1 MALGISALPIPFV
14 GTGKEKGKKMEPF
27 SLPALPY
34 SYGSLRAAID
44 GKTMKIH
51 HRRHHAKY
59 VTKLNAALKE
69 YPEWAEQS
77 IETILRSLNQLP
89 ASIRTTVR
97 NNGGGHANH
106 SLFWQIMSPKGRR
119 HPRGELAEALGET
132 FGGFSNFKQEF
143 ANSATSLFGSGW
155 TWLVLY
161 AGRLSI
167 MNTPNQDS
175 PISEGYWPLLGLD
188 LWEHAYYLRYQNQRP
203 KYVSAWWKVVN
214 WKHIEERYQEAMQ
227 A

>member
-1 MALGISALPIPFV
+1 MAFEIPSLPLPFV

-27 SLPALPY
+27 SLPPLPY

-44 GKTMKIH
+44 SKTMKIH

-59 VTKLNAALKE
+59 ISKLNAALKD
-69 YPEWAEQS
+69 YPEWGEQS
-77 IETILRSLNQLP
+77 IETILMSLEQVP
-89 ASIRTTVR
+89 ETIRTAVR

-106 SLFWQIMSPKGRR
+106 SLFWQVMSPKGRQY
-119 HPRGELAEALGET
+119 PRGELAEAIRDT
-132 FGGFSNFKQEF
+132 FGGLSEMKQEF
-143 ANSATSLFGSGW
+143 AKAATSLFGSGW

-167 MNTPNQDS
+167 MSTPNQDS
-175 PISEGYWPLLGLD
+175 PVSQGYRPILGLD

-203 KYVSAWWKVVN
+203 DYVSAWWKVVN
-214 WKHIEERYQEAMQ
+214 WKNVEERYEEGMQ
-227 A
+227 V